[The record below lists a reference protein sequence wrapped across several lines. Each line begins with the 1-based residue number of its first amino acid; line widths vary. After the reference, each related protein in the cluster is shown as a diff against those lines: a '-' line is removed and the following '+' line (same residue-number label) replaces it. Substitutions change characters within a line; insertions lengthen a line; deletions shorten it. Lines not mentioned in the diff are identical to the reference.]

1 MIKNNQGIK
10 VEQKLNPAYKNK
22 RKGFAL
28 KRNAQLEI
36 TKTLPTNLILQNSR
50 LKNQSYRIKVGLVL
64 RSAALIIELRTLR
77 TLNFHSDRSINAYNS
92 HKTR

>member
-28 KRNAQLEI
+28 KRSAQLQMI
-36 TKTLPTNLILQNSR
+36 KALKTNLILQNSR
-50 LKNQSYRIKVGLVL
+50 
-64 RSAALIIELRTLR
+64 
-77 TLNFHSDRSINAYNS
+77 
-92 HKTR
+92 